1 MKEGHESLSLP
12 QRETGSKMA
21 QENCCMLG
29 QNGWLFI
36 HLFWSV
42 NRYKPPLEGCDFG
55 QDDYLPTRNSV
66 KKMLSKGALLM
77 ELCDTH
83 RNTSY
88 EETSR
93 QNNSLSITCP
103 PLVMRSSFSTI
114 PVGLCSQGKL
124 RRGRKMEQRTSSTT
138 SDGFWTTPGI
148 QYLYP
153 PLPGTVLGCHGYR
166 PTCIFIC
173 YKLA

>member
-1 MKEGHESLSLP
+1 
-12 QRETGSKMA
+12 
-21 QENCCMLG
+21 
-29 QNGWLFI
+29 
-36 HLFWSV
+36 
-42 NRYKPPLEGCDFG
+42 
-55 QDDYLPTRNSV
+55 
-66 KKMLSKGALLM
+66 M

-173 YKLA
+173 YKLAQYYVGWASESKIRSGSLSIVMLVETLQSGKNMYIEHASFSVTLDYQTLNGKK